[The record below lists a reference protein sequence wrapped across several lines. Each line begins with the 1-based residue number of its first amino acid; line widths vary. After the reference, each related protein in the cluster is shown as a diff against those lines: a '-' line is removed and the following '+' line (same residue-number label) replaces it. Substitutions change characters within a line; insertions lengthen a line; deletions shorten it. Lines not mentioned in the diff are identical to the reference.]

1 MRSTASS
8 PFVDELL
15 GRLCRSLNGL
25 PIDIILL
32 AAAFLVRLPSAV
44 EVRKEWEVACKKLQP
59 INDLF
64 DHAYDAQEHPGR
76 STHPEDNQ
84 IRPIT
89 CIPTCFRPPST
100 LPTRSSELL
109 LLASIAIAAQNTTTV
124 ALPEAQRITFWTLQ
138 IGQAKWTEEE
148 FLVADNILGR
158 MIKQSNR
165 KIVNA
170 DLDNRATELLWYCTE
185 VDGCAV
191 TF

>member
-8 PFVDELL
+8 PFIEVLL
-15 GRLCRSLNGL
+15 GRIRRSLDGL

-32 AAAFLVRLPSAV
+32 AAAFLVRLPSAIKV
-44 EVRKEWEVACKKLQP
+44 KEEWEIACTELQP

-64 DHAYDAQEHPGR
+64 DDAYDARQNPGR
-76 STHPEDNQ
+76 STRPEDNQ
-84 IRPIT
+84 IQPIT
-89 CIPTCFRPPST
+89 SIPTSLRPPSA

-109 LLASIAIAAQNTTTV
+109 ILASIAIAAQNTTPV
-124 ALPEAQRITFWTLQ
+124 ASQGAEGLKFWTLQ
-138 IGQAKWTEEE
+138 IAQAKWTEEE
-148 FLVADNILGR
+148 FMVADKIMGR

-165 KIVNA
+165 KIVKA

-185 VDGCAV
+185 EDGCAV